1 LTIKGNLLFRIE
13 LFFTSLG
20 SILVLI
26 LSLVVDVLLYLT
38 NELVGPL
45 GLREVVYG
53 GGVDLTQVGSV
64 VDELRASSE
73 CPVVD

>member
-1 LTIKGNLLFRIE
+1 M
-13 LFFTSLG
+13 
-20 SILVLI
+20 I